1 MRDRRGVVQRRR
13 VEGSASRRQQADALT
28 PITVAPF
35 RFILVKPREL
45 RQHTLSEVY
54 MRTNIVL
61 DDRLMAEAMKLTKAR
76 SKREAVDLALR
87 ELISRRRRK
96 NVLDLVGQDLIA
108 PDYDVRAVRAGMKRG
123 SGR

>member
-1 MRDRRGVVQRRR
+1 
-13 VEGSASRRQQADALT
+13 
-28 PITVAPF
+28 
-35 RFILVKPREL
+35 
-45 RQHTLSEVY
+45 

-76 SKREAVDLALR
+76 SKREAVDVALR
-87 ELISRRRRK
+87 ELVSRRRRK

>member
-1 MRDRRGVVQRRR
+1 
-13 VEGSASRRQQADALT
+13 
-28 PITVAPF
+28 
-35 RFILVKPREL
+35 
-45 RQHTLSEVY
+45 

-87 ELISRRRRK
+87 ELVSRRRRK

-108 PDYDVRAVRAGMKRG
+108 PDYDVRAVRAGMNRG

>member
-1 MRDRRGVVQRRR
+1 
-13 VEGSASRRQQADALT
+13 
-28 PITVAPF
+28 
-35 RFILVKPREL
+35 
-45 RQHTLSEVY
+45 

-76 SKREAVDLALR
+76 SKRETVDLALR
-87 ELISRRRRK
+87 ELVSRRRRK

-108 PDYDVRAVRAGMKRG
+108 PDYDVRAVRTGMNRG

>member
-1 MRDRRGVVQRRR
+1 
-13 VEGSASRRQQADALT
+13 
-28 PITVAPF
+28 
-35 RFILVKPREL
+35 
-45 RQHTLSEVY
+45 

-76 SKREAVDLALR
+76 SKRETVDLALR

-108 PDYDVRAVRAGMKRG
+108 PDYDVRAVRAGMNRG